1 MRAAVVA
8 IGDELTCG
16 FRLDTNSQA
25 ISRRLATVPLEV
37 VAHLTVGDSVE
48 AIQTG
53 LRTAL
58 GMAEVVVVAGGLGPT
73 EDDLTRQ
80 AVAAHFGLD
89 LVEDGVALSDIRQRF
104 ARRGR
109 VMPESN
115 RIQAC
120 VPAGSQIIRND
131 RGTAAGF
138 YLPGADRHLFVTP
151 GIPYEMEGMLE
162 GFIVPRLRQLVARGL
177 TVRQAVLKVYG
188 MPESEINEVVRPL
201 LARDR
206 NPLLGLLPHRG
217 TITIEIVARAET
229 APMADA
235 LLAADLAVLRERLG
249 RYVISE
255 DGRELPQVVADLLAG
270 RGLTVATAE
279 VGTGGLLAALLTE
292 PPGSARWFR
301 RGVTGAEEGGEEVTG
316 PAPSPAGELVLGQAA
331 AARCEASADVAVAV
345 GPVHVPPDSTA
356 QHPYG
361 QVDVAIDVAGQAT
374 WRRLS
379 FNGDGP
385 SVRAWAADG
394 ALALLRERL
403 LESV

>member
-80 AVAAHFGLD
+80 AVAAHFCLD

-109 VMPESN
+109 VMPEGN

-120 VPAGSQIIRND
+120 VPTGSQIIRND

-270 RGLTVATAE
+270 RGLTVTTAE

-301 RGVTGAEEGGEEVTG
+301 RGVTCAEEGGGEVAG
-316 PAPSPAGELVLGQAA
+316 PAPSPVGELVLRQAA
-331 AARCEASADVAVAV
+331 SVRREASADIAVAV